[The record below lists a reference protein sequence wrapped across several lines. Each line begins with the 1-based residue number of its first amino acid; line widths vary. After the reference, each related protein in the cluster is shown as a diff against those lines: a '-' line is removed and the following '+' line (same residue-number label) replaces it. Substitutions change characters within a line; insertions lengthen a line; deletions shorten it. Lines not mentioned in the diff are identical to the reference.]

1 MLNSK
6 FCIALFVLCD
16 LFQLGQPVTV
26 TCVLSEALQS
36 VSWLYWYKQSAGD
49 TLKLVS
55 MLRKNTNPTYGPGFS
70 ASRFNTTYDDKIS
83 NLTILKA
90 STEDEG
96 MYHCAYL
103 NWLQTMWS
111 GAYLSLKETRRT
123 SNYKVVQQPAV
134 SHSANPADSVSL
146 QCSFL
151 SDSDQKPCSEEPS
164 MFWIRAG
171 SDKPYP
177 DLIYTEG
184 KSSRTCEKRAGIQK
198 RCIYNFSMKASSSD
212 VGTYYC
218 AVATCGE
225 ILFGNGANLNIQGKS
240 FLLNNLNP
248 LYVYLEQHFKTL
260 CRVLV

>member
-1 MLNSK
+1 FKIFMCFIS
-6 FCIALFVLCD
+6 ILCD
-16 LFQLGQPVTV
+16 LCLHQHIKQPQVIRVQLGQPVTV

-55 MLRKNTNPTYGPGFS
+55 MLRKNTNPIYGPGFS
-70 ASRFNTTYDDKIS
+70 ASRFNTTYDDKMS

-123 SNYKVVQQPAV
+123 SNYKVVQQHAV

-151 SDSDQKPCSEEPS
+151 TDSDQKPCSEEPS

-171 SDKPYP
+171 SDKSYP
-177 DLIYTEG
+177 DLIYTDG
-184 KSSRTCEKRAGIQK
+184 KRSSTCEKRAGIQK
-198 RCIYNFSMKASSSD
+198 RCIYNFSMNAGSSD

-225 ILFGNGANLNIQGKS
+225 ILLGNGANLSI
-240 FLLNNLNP
+240 
-248 LYVYLEQHFKTL
+248 
-260 CRVLV
+260 